1 MTARVW
7 RKSTYSSTNGTCVE
21 VAEDGDTILVRNSN
35 DPHKRTVAF
44 TRAEMAAW
52 VQGCKA
58 GEFDDL
64 TAS

>member
-1 MTARVW
+1 MTEPTF
-7 RKSTYSSTNGTCVE
+7 RKSTFSANNGCVE
-21 VAEDGDTILVRNSN
+21 LADLGAGIIGVRDSKLS
-35 DPHKRTVAF
+35 DASPVLHF

-64 TAS
+64 T

>member
-1 MTARVW
+1 MTDRAW
-7 RKSTYSSTNGTCVE
+7 RKASFSGAESNCVE
-21 VAEDGDTILVRNSN
+21 VAEDNDTILVRNSN
-35 DPHKRTVAF
+35 DPDAGTIAF

-64 TAS
+64 A